1 MKSIQKCVRLSEEA
15 VRYIESYPGEN
26 FSSKLENLAVDV
38 DERRQLV
45 SDLDVQLSTKQDELR
60 ALNKKIR
67 GYRTMDA
74 RLMSLIDALLSVLG
88 EERICN

>member
-1 MKSIQKCVRLSEEA
+1 MKSVQKCVRLSEAA
-15 VRYIESYPGEN
+15 VCYIEAYPGEN

-67 GYRTMDA
+67 GYRAMDA
-74 RLMSLIDALLSVLG
+74 RLGPLIDSLLSVLG
-88 EERICN
+88 EGSTCN